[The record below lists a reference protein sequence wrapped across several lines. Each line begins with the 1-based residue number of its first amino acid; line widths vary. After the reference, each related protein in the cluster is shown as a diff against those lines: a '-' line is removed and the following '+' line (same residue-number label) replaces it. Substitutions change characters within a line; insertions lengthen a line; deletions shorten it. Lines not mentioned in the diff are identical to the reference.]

1 MRTMILDL
9 FLRNRFT
16 NEIRIKKI
24 QIYMKLYE
32 EL

>member
-1 MRTMILDL
+1 MILDL

-32 EL
+32 ELQNA